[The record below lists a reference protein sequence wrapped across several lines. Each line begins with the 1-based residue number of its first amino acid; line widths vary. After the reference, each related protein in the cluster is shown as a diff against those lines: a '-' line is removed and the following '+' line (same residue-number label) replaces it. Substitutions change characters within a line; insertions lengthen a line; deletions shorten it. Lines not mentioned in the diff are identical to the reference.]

1 VPIFIGAVIYYSMNV
16 FNITAIIPVL
26 NRPKNV
32 STLINSFLETSPLD
46 RVKILFVTSFDCEEE
61 VKEIKKFSG
70 PIYIGFA
77 PNEIL
82 SWSQR
87 INWGIIYSN
96 VNNNSN
102 NWILCGADDL
112 RFLPNWF
119 EEAEKA
125 SKDFDGVIGTNDLGN
140 PRCIMGIH
148 STHPIVSRKY
158 IMEQGTIDG
167 ELGKLC
173 CELYRH
179 NYADDDLVLTAK
191 KRNAWKHASYIHI
204 EHLHPAWQKANW
216 DSIYQIGN
224 DNWNHDQQLFEYRK
238 RLFNF

>member
-1 VPIFIGAVIYYSMNV
+1 MDN

-32 STLINSFLETSPLD
+32 PTLINSFLETSPLD
-46 RVKILFVTSFDCEEE
+46 RVKMLFVTSFDCEEE

-70 PIYIGFA
+70 PIFIGFA

-82 SWSQR
+82 TWSQR
-87 INWGIIYSN
+87 VNWGIIYSN

-140 PRCIMGIH
+140 MQTIIGTN

-167 ELGKLC
+167 ELGKLATNLSTTGNGASIMLEDTTQIYAKQYYQNL
-173 CELYRH
+173 ELFIGIIGIIGLFVRMF
-179 NYADDDLVLTAK
+179 K
-191 KRNAWKHASYIHI
+191 K
-204 EHLHPAWQKANW
+204 P
-216 DSIYQIGN
+216 
-224 DNWNHDQQLFEYRK
+224 
-238 RLFNF
+238 